1 MRFNRKDFFT
11 GVIFAGFAVVYGY
24 LSLFTLPVGT
34 PTRMGPGFFPAMLCA
49 LLLLIAA
56 GLVLRSFRRTGET
69 PFGEFAWRA
78 VIVLTISIVVFAAT
92 ARGLGMLPG
101 TFVATLIAC
110 GASRQIGVVRALAT
124 AAGISVFCT
133 LVFTEGLGV
142 PLPILGTWF
151 G

>member
-1 MRFNRKDFFT
+1 
-11 GVIFAGFAVVYGY
+11 
-24 LSLFTLPVGT
+24 
-34 PTRMGPGFFPAMLCA
+34 MGPGFFPAMLSG
-49 LLLLIAA
+49 LLLLIAVA
-56 GLVLRSFRRTGET
+56 LMVRSFLRSGET

-110 GASRQIGVVRALAT
+110 GASRQIGPGRAVAT
-124 AAGISVFCT
+124 AAGIAVFCT
-133 LVFTEGLGV
+133 LVFTEALGV
-142 PLPILGTWF
+142 PLPVLGSWF